1 MRIKLLI
8 LFLVISFAS
17 YSQDNETIYLWPD
30 EALSVGSAPTVLPD
44 RGDGV
49 IRITD
54 VSEPA
59 LIVFSAP
66 RDGSTGAAAIV
77 CPGGAFR
84 HLSLNKEG
92 YEVAEWLN
100 SIGISAFVLQYSVP
114 DNRDQAL
121 KDTQRAMRIVRS
133 RADEWGINPKKLGI
147 IGFSA
152 GGNLSVRV
160 SVVPETNAYKPVD
173 LTDNVSCIPDF
184 AMLIYSGGL
193 GNADQRTS
201 DLSFGKGSPPMF
213 IFCTADD
220 RVANYGSLYLTE
232 ELYRSG
238 TPVELHIL
246 PEGGH
251 GYGLRPANM
260 AARTWPALA
269 EKWLYRYILD

>member
-8 LFLVISFAS
+8 LFLVISYAS
-17 YSQDNETIYLWPD
+17 YAQDNETIYLWPD
-30 EALSVGSAPTVLPD
+30 KALADGSTPTVLPD

-54 VSEPA
+54 VSEPV
-59 LIVFSAP
+59 LIIFSAP
-66 RDGSTGAAAIV
+66 EDRNTGAAAIV

-114 DNRDQAL
+114 NKRDQAG
-121 KDTQRAMRIVRS
+121 KDIQRAVRIVRS
-133 RADEWGINPKKLGI
+133 RADEWGIDPHKLGV

-152 GGNLSVRV
+152 GGNLCARV
-160 SVVPETNAYKPVD
+160 SEVPEKNAYNPVD

-184 AMLIYSGGL
+184 TMLIYSGGL
-193 GNADQRTS
+193 GNADERPT
-201 DLSFGKGSPPMF
+201 DLSFGNGTPPMF

-220 RVANYGSLYLTE
+220 GVANYGSLYLTE

-238 TPVELHIL
+238 IPVELHIL
-246 PEGGH
+246 PDGGH
-251 GYGLRPANM
+251 GYGLRPANV
-260 AARTWPALA
+260 AARTWPKLA
-269 EKWLYRYILD
+269 EKWLYRYILN

>member
-1 MRIKLLI
+1 MRIKLLF
-8 LFLVISFAS
+8 LFLVISYAS
-17 YSQDNETIYLWPD
+17 YSQDNVTIYLWPD
-30 EALSVGSAPTVLPD
+30 KAQTEGSTPTVLPD

-54 VSEPA
+54 VSKPA
-59 LIVFSAP
+59 LIVFSVP
-66 RDGSTGAAAIV
+66 EEKNSGAAAIV

-114 DNRDQAL
+114 DKHDQAG
-121 KDTQRAMRIVRS
+121 KDIQRAMRIVRS
-133 RADEWGINPKKLGI
+133 RADEWGINPKKLGV

-160 SVVPETNAYKPVD
+160 SVMPETNVYNPVD
-173 LTDNVSCIPDF
+173 LADNVSCIPDF
-184 AMLIYSGGL
+184 TMLIYSGGL
-193 GNADQRTS
+193 GNADERAS
-201 DLSFGKGSPPMF
+201 ELSFGKSSPPMF

-220 RVANYGSLYLTE
+220 KVANYGSLYLTE

-238 TPVELHIL
+238 IPVELHIL
-246 PEGGH
+246 PDGGH

-269 EKWLYRYILD
+269 ETWLYRYILD

>member
-8 LFLVISFAS
+8 LFLVISYAS
-17 YSQDNETIYLWPD
+17 YAQDNETIYLWPD
-30 EALSVGSAPTVLPD
+30 KTQTEESTPTVLPD
-44 RGDGV
+44 KGDGV

-59 LIVFSAP
+59 LIVFLASEE
-66 RDGSTGAAAIV
+66 RNTGAAAIV

-114 DNRDQAL
+114 DKRDQAG
-121 KDTQRAMRIVRS
+121 KDIQRAMRIVRN
-133 RADEWGINPKKLGI
+133 RADEWGINPKKLGV

-152 GGNLSVRV
+152 GGNLCVRV
-160 SVVPETNAYKPVD
+160 SVMPETNVYNPVD
-173 LTDNVSCIPDF
+173 LADNVSCIPDF
-184 AMLIYSGGL
+184 TMLIYSGGL
-193 GNADQRTS
+193 GNADGRGS
-201 DLSFGKGSPPMF
+201 ELSFGKGSPPMF

-238 TPVELHIL
+238 IPVELHIL
-246 PEGGH
+246 PDGGH

-269 EKWLYRYILD
+269 ETWLYRYILD

>member
-1 MRIKLLI
+1 MRII
-8 LFLVISFAS
+8 LVFLVFAIHYVSF
-17 YSQDNETIYLWPD
+17 SQVKDTIYLWPD
-30 EALSVGSAPTVLPD
+30 KALSDKSAPTVLPD

-54 VSEPA
+54 VADPA
-59 LIVFSAP
+59 LIVFSVPEETNKGTAV
-66 RDGSTGAAAIV
+66 IV
-77 CPGGAFR
+77 CPGGAFT

-114 DNRDQAL
+114 NKRDQAG
-121 KDTQRAMRIVRS
+121 KDIQRAVRIVRS
-133 RADEWGINPKKLGI
+133 RADEWGINPNKLGV

-152 GGNLSVRV
+152 GGNLCARV
-160 SVVPETNAYKPVD
+160 SVVPEKNAYHRVD
-173 LTDNVSCIPDF
+173 LSDHVSCIPDF
-184 AMLIYSGGL
+184 TLLIYAGGL
-193 GNADQRTS
+193 GNADGKPT
-201 DLSFGKGSPPMF
+201 DLSFKKGTPPMF

-220 RVANYGSLYLTE
+220 GVANYGSLYLTE

-238 TPVELHIL
+238 IPVELHIL
-246 PEGGH
+246 PDGGH
-251 GYGLRPANM
+251 GYGLRPANI